1 MENRKLK
8 YRFRR
13 QLFKTAWSSK
23 DLQKIEMSYQAPN
36 CNIDCHLITYE
47 NKAYIF
53 EEHKI

>member
-13 QLFKTAWSSK
+13 QLFKTAWTSK

-53 EEHKI
+53 KEHEI